1 MKWVY
6 PEFLFALAV
15 ILIPLLIHLF
25 HFKRYK
31 TVFFS
36 SLTFLKSVEQN
47 QKNTRKLK
55 YWLIFTARALA
66 FSFLVFAFAQPFIPL
81 KEESNKSGVNVIGIY
96 IDNSFSM
103 TRIGVTGELFSQSR
117 ELAKSIVQDA
127 PRTAQFVL
135 LTNELSGSEKQ
146 TLTKA
151 QFLEKIEKIKPTS
164 LVRKAADVTNW
175 WEQWLIDNKS
185 NDLRIASSQ
194 LIYLSDFQKSTTG
207 VLPKYKNWETLLY
220 PVKLEPVNNGNLY
233 VDSIWFATPVQKKEA
248 KQTLY
253 VRLRNEGETAVN
265 TVDVNIRI
273 GKIDRDVF
281 ADIPSNGSDTVELSY
296 FNNEIGKIQGSVKVN
311 DRQMNMDDSYFFSY
325 DVRKQSNVLI
335 IDGESSVSNID
346 VVYGL
351 DDFYKTTSVQ
361 QNQLT
366 ETQLKDKDLVVINGC
381 NQISANTTD
390 LLLEFANDGGS
401 LLLFPGANTSVGGW
415 NGLLSRL
422 KLPAFSQLQEKAL
435 TVRKINTK
443 DPFFDGVFE
452 RKPERLNLPAVK
464 KAYRLQSNSASESID
479 LLTFQSGNSFF
490 VRGTG
495 KYNVYLSA
503 TSLDQTYSSFT
514 SNQLFS
520 TLLLRIGE
528 LSQRQAPYYLIIG
541 EDGSYPIDQPSNAE
555 QAVHLKKGDI
565 DFIPTVF
572 KKRQSNFIS
581 VQGLEA
587 IRQLESGNYSVVSG
601 GDKLGALSINYN
613 RSESRIASLNESEI
627 MSTFENAGIKTMA
640 VRSTSGWTGA
650 SFLQLDQ
657 PITYWKWCVIFAL
670 LFLLTEMIIVYFW
683 KH

>member
-66 FSFLVFAFAQPFIPL
+66 FSFLVFAFAQPFVPL

-135 LTNELSGSEKQ
+135 ITNELSGSEKQ

-175 WEQWLIDNKS
+175 WEQWLVDNKA

-207 VLPKYKNWETLLY
+207 VLPKYKNWETMLY

-233 VDSIWFATPVQKKEA
+233 IDSIWFATPVQKKEA

-296 FNNEIGKIQGSVKVN
+296 FNNEPGKIQGSVKVN
-311 DRQMNMDDSYFFSY
+311 DRQMNMDDSYYFSY

-335 IDGESSVSNID
+335 IDGESAVSNIN

-351 DDFYKTTSVQ
+351 DDFYKTSSVQ

-366 ETQLKDKDLVVINGC
+366 ESNLQDKDLVVVNGC

-390 LLLEFANDGGS
+390 LLMEFANDGGS
-401 LLLFPGANTSVGGW
+401 ILLFPGANTSIGGW

-422 KLPAFSQLQEKAL
+422 KLPALSQLQENGL

-452 RKPERLNLPAVK
+452 RKPEQLNLPAVK
-464 KAYRLQSNSASESID
+464 KAFRLQSNSASESID

-495 KYNVYLSA
+495 KFNAYLSA

-541 EDGSYPIDQPSNAE
+541 EDGSYPIGQPRNAE

-572 KKRQSNFIS
+572 KKRQTNFIS

-601 GDKLGALSINYN
+601 GEKLGALSINYN
-613 RSESRIASLNESEI
+613 RSESRIQSLTEPEI
-627 MSTFENAGIKTMA
+627 MSTFENANIKTMD

-670 LFLLTEMIIVYFW
+670 IFLLTEMLIVYFW